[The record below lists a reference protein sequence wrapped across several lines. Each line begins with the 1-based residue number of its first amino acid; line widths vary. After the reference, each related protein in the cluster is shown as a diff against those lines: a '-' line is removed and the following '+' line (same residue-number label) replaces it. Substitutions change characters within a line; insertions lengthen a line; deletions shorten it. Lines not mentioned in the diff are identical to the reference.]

1 MNKVKTR
8 CADLNCAKFHYGSK
22 HMFFELKIFKFILYS
37 LNIIP
42 VIICFLPTSDGT
54 VKIICSLVSFGLTL
68 INEVFSQVIA
78 DFKEKAILL
87 QQLYESTITGSTFSK
102 IEYDREST
110 NEMHEL
116 GIRKGNPRFFK
127 AKKVHIV
134 DVPDDIS
141 DDYSYLY
148 IARQNAAKVRFL
160 LSRQFYFYMVLLA
173 LIATALVFATTFIGE
188 SQYSFYYVIC
198 FWPLIVPLIRNA
210 SSCKKASKQCVKICA
225 DIDNF
230 FADGDDSI
238 ERLARFYYYVQNIEF
253 EMMVMKPIIFIII
266 EKCCSHQIKTLSQ
279 GVTYR
284 FKEAITELKS
294 KKYIS
299 QPKGKSLITKVDY
312 DLEAL
317 KKKEL
322 AAKQKKKEEA
332 LKKPEVIMAKPTES
346 VDLGKKKSPVQ
357 PTKKVE
363 KKATIATS
371 KKVATSTTTK
381 KAIKKE
387 APKTPAKKLAKK

>member
-22 HMFFELKIFKFILYS
+22 QMFFELKIFKFILYS

-42 VIICFLPTSDGT
+42 VAICFLPTSDNN
-54 VKIICSLVSFGLTL
+54 VKIACSLVSFGLTL
-68 INEVFSQVIA
+68 LNEVFSQLIA

-134 DVPDDIS
+134 DVPEDIS

-148 IARQNAAKVRFL
+148 IARQTAAKTRFL
-160 LSRQFYFYMVLLA
+160 LSRQFYFYMILLA
-173 LIATALVFATTFIGE
+173 VIATVLVFATTFIGDT
-188 SQYSFYYVIC
+188 QYSLYYIIC
-198 FWPLIVPLIRNA
+198 FWPLIVPHIRNA
-210 SSCKKASKQCVKICA
+210 SSCKKASRQCVKICA

-238 ERLARFYYYVQNIEF
+238 ERLARFYFYVQNIEF
-253 EMMVMKPIIFIII
+253 EMMVMKPIIFKII
-266 EKCCSHQIKTLSQ
+266 EKLCSRQIRTLSQ

-299 QPKGKSLITKVDY
+299 QPKGKSLITKIDY
-312 DLEAL
+312 DLETL

-322 AAKQKKKEEA
+322 AAKQKKKEET
-332 LKKPEVIMAKPTES
+332 LKKSEVIMAKPTES
-346 VDLGKKKSPVQ
+346 VDLGKKKIPTQ

-363 KKATIATS
+363 KKATDAAKKAAPKKVEKKVVSKTPS
-371 KKVATSTTTK
+371 KKG
-381 KAIKKE
+381 
-387 APKTPAKKLAKK
+387 AKK